1 MQCRAAM
8 LLPWTHLQALSDEE
22 KTQLLQCN
30 LFFVSIS
37 DTELGNTETLPSHSL
52 HVWHVMAYL
61 YLLFTFLFHDTGSRN
76 SRMLP
81 CHQTTA
87 MTKWLYGQG
96 LVFIHSLR
104 SLRTPGRCRSFP
116 RTWRAQSCQPQ
127 TGNPVFFH
135 ELKENAPHNNMKNI
149 FRLKKCEYIINTHL
163 LMSSHVQFMYHSTC
177 TGNTYVNPSCVI
189 YHKVQNDCRSSSISY
204 KINDPIKSHPQR
216 PKGARIS
223 SILPRRHHQRHYWG
237 YVV

>member
-1 MQCRAAM
+1 MARGSSSSILCARSE
-8 LLPWTHLQALSDEE
+8 LLGDAEA
-22 KTQLLQCN
+22 
-30 LFFVSIS
+30 
-37 DTELGNTETLPSHSL
+37 SL
-52 HVWHVMAYL
+52 A
-61 YLLFTFLFHDTGSRN
+61 
-76 SRMLP
+76 
-81 CHQTTA
+81 
-87 MTKWLYGQG
+87 
-96 LVFIHSLR
+96 
-104 SLRTPGRCRSFP
+104 PGRLKAALPNWKSR
-116 RTWRAQSCQPQ
+116 
-127 TGNPVFFH
+127 FFH

-223 SILPRRHHQRHYWG
+223 SILPRHHHQRHYWG

>member
-61 YLLFTFLFHDTGSRN
+61 YLLFTFLFHDTGSR
-76 SRMLP
+76 MLP
-81 CHQTTA
+81 CHQTIA

-116 RTWRAQSCQPQ
+116 RTWQAQSCPAKLEI
-127 TGNPVFFH
+127 PFFPWI
-135 ELKENAPHNNMKNI
+135 ERKRPKTTWKTSSGWKMW
-149 FRLKKCEYIINTHL
+149 IN
-163 LMSSHVQFMYHSTC
+163 LMSKFMYHSTC
-177 TGNTYVNPSCVI
+177 TCNTDVNPWSI
-189 YHKVQNDCRSSSISY
+189 INHKV
-204 KINDPIKSHPQR
+204 
-216 PKGARIS
+216 
-223 SILPRRHHQRHYWG
+223 
-237 YVV
+237 